1 MRIENDELKIYQ
13 NTSEMNGVTLQ
24 TLLSTYKFMQ

>member
-13 NTSEMNGVTLQ
+13 NTNEMTGVTLQ
-24 TLLSTYKFMQ
+24 TLVSIY